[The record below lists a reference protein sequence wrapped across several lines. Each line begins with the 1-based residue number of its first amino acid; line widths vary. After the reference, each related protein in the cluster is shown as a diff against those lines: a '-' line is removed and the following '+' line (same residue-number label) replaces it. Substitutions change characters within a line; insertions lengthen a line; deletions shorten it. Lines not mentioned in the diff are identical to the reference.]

1 MSKYQAM
8 PDAELLSEWE
18 TEMDFTNR
26 KAILKAMKKKGLFPD
41 TFIKQWEDD
50 TGAYPSNQDPL
61 FLQKLLAKREFA
73 ESQQPEWDPGNDPCG
88 DVNTFEV
95 TPVQRFA
102 ANLMSP
108 RSPYMSALLYHG
120 VGVGKTCAAIQ
131 IAEAWLGAYPKDQVF
146 LVAPP
151 TIQEGFYRT
160 IFDPTKLSIGPGPSD
175 PNTIIGCTGDSYLEL
190 TGTTFMKDAKSIER
204 KVRSAIKQRYT
215 IRGYVSFA
223 KDVESLLE
231 NIDEDLEDEEREQEE
246 RRILSKKFSG
256 KLLIIDEAHNVRDEM
271 GVEDQDVTEEKK
283 EAKKDD
289 MKNGKYMTKWLRKVL
304 KYAQGLKL
312 VLLTATPMYNN
323 YREIVSMLNLLLL
336 NDKKAEITDD
346 MIFRPSG
353 RIHSEGMKELGA
365 IASRYVSFMRGENP
379 NSFPIRIYP
388 ESEGIPLL
396 KDWTYPSLNP
406 RGTEAIPE
414 EELVFKDHLPIVT
427 IELEGDSLEASL
439 ELTEALE
446 EGEQGI
452 GLQIGRI
459 IQAGNF
465 IPPAVSRSDTVAMRL
480 GRDGLNNLFK
490 KSKGS
495 EITYTSK
502 TKRGASWLARDTI
515 GRYAPKFAFLLDQL
529 ASCKGVAFVYMRT
542 VALGALPL
550 ALALEANG
558 YTAANRE
565 MGLLGDGIQAEGGR
579 QCAKCVRKEDT
590 HGGAKHDFV
599 PALYGFLSGDV
610 ELTPHNK
617 ATIDLERQ
625 KGNEEG
631 ALMKVIIGSQI
642 AGEGVDLR
650 YVREVHM
657 LDSWYHLNRTE
668 QVIGRAIRFCSHS
681 ALSKEKRNTTI
692 YMYAAVFPEEQD
704 RETGDLFS
712 YRNAFRKAV
721 QVGNVT
727 RALKIHAIDCN
738 LNHDAIIIANQED
751 ITQVDSKGHERKDV
765 DINDKPFT
773 AICDWNDSCLY
784 DCKPQVKI
792 SIPDA
797 DDSTYSE
804 YAAKWR
810 ESELK
815 QLFREAFAEQPFY
828 AFEDLWDQRFGDIP
842 IAARAD
848 LFSNIIDNKAFQV
861 SHKGISGYI
870 KFCNGYYVFQPNV
883 YMDLHIPL
891 AVRSAQFPVRRDHFE
906 PERRILEESASVS
919 ASAPEA
925 ARFTLVETWNGIVE
939 WADMLKEIEAGEEVP
954 KDIPA
959 VIHDRIQHISNRDS
973 ATILKYKYIMETI
986 AWFHESVLE
995 TGGSRRVFRKVLLQF
1010 IWDNW
1015 FTMENQLEL
1024 LTSDANKASDM
1035 VKDSEIHVSG
1045 YDVVRLYNAGNA
1057 TIEYICKGSTC
1068 SAAISNVVKEEEEPI
1083 PGLFSRQKDPYG
1095 TGSYYGFLSSKDG
1108 QLVFRINPA
1117 FLPQTKIKLGGVEC
1131 GLNSNIDQKHKIL
1144 LKLGRVLEKAG
1155 LPDLDLRPDVI
1166 LVGERLIENAVRGC
1180 TLLELVLRYMELS
1193 EVNGQRWFFRPVFA
1207 RLIGYVGRF
1216 KRVKATSSKSK
1227 AKAKAVEEESSE
1239 EDTPKR
1245 KPSKKSAKTVVDS
1258 DEEEPPKKSSKKSA
1272 KTVLASSEEDEPPKK
1287 SSKKSAKTAVDS
1299 DEEEPPKKSS
1309 KKSAKT
1315 AIDSEDEEPPKKS
1328 KSKSAKAVVSS
1339 DDEPPPKSLKK
1350 TLRRSKR
1357 ENE

>member
-1 MSKYQAM
+1 
-8 PDAELLSEWE
+8 
-18 TEMDFTNR
+18 
-26 KAILKAMKKKGLFPD
+26 
-41 TFIKQWEDD
+41 
-50 TGAYPSNQDPL
+50 
-61 FLQKLLAKREFA
+61 
-73 ESQQPEWDPGNDPCG
+73 
-88 DVNTFEV
+88 
-95 TPVQRFA
+95 
-102 ANLMSP
+102 
-108 RSPYMSALLYHG
+108 
-120 VGVGKTCAAIQ
+120 
-131 IAEAWLGAYPKDQVF
+131 
-146 LVAPP
+146 
-151 TIQEGFYRT
+151 
-160 IFDPTKLSIGPGPSD
+160 
-175 PNTIIGCTGDSYLEL
+175 
-190 TGTTFMKDAKSIER
+190 
-204 KVRSAIKQRYT
+204 
-215 IRGYVSFA
+215 
-223 KDVESLLE
+223 
-231 NIDEDLEDEEREQEE
+231 
-246 RRILSKKFSG
+246 
-256 KLLIIDEAHNVRDEM
+256 
-271 GVEDQDVTEEKK
+271 
-283 EAKKDD
+283 
-289 MKNGKYMTKWLRKVL
+289 
-304 KYAQGLKL
+304 
-312 VLLTATPMYNN
+312 
-323 YREIVSMLNLLLL
+323 
-336 NDKKAEITDD
+336 
-346 MIFRPSG
+346 
-353 RIHSEGMKELGA
+353 MKELGA

-388 ESEGIPLL
+388 ESEDIPLL

-414 EELVFKDHLPIVT
+414 EELAFKDHLPIVT
-427 IELEGDSLEASL
+427 VELEGDSLEASL

-490 KSKGS
+490 KSKGP

-579 QCAKCVRKEDT
+579 QCAKCVRKENE
-590 HGGAKHDFV
+590 HKGAKHDFV
-599 PALYGFLSGDV
+599 PAFYGFLSGDV

-631 ALMKVIIGSQI
+631 LLMKVIIGSQI

-650 YVREVHM
+650 CIREVHM

-681 ALSKEKRNTTI
+681 ALPKEKRNTTI
-692 YMYAAVFPEEQD
+692 YMYAAVFPEDQD

-712 YRNAFRKAV
+712 YRSAFRKAV
-721 QVGNVT
+721 QVGNVS

-751 ITQVDSKGHERKDV
+751 ITQIDSKGHERKDV

-784 DCKPQVKI
+784 DCKPEVKI
-792 SIPDA
+792 NIPDA

-828 AFEDLWDQRFGDIP
+828 AFEDLWEQRFGDIP
-842 IAARAD
+842 VAARAD

-861 SHKGISGYI
+861 SHKGTSGYI

-906 PERRILEESASVS
+906 PEHRITEESASVS
-919 ASAPEA
+919 ASAPEV
-925 ARFTLVETWNGIVE
+925 ARFNLVDTWNGIVE
-939 WADMLKEIEAGEEVP
+939 WADMLKDIESEEEVP
-954 KDIPA
+954 KEVPA
-959 VIHDRIQHISNRDS
+959 VIYDRIQHMSNRD
-973 ATILKYKYIMETI
+973 AAAIMKYKFIMETI
-986 AWFHESVLE
+986 AWFHESVIE
-995 TGGSRRVFRKVLLQF
+995 TSGSRRTFRKTILQF
-1010 IWDNW
+1010 MWDNW
-1015 FTMENQLEL
+1015 FSMDEQLEL
-1024 LTSDANKASDM
+1024 LHAEANKAYDM
-1035 VKDSEIHVSG
+1035 VKDSEVHVSG
-1045 YDVVRLYNAGNA
+1045 YDVIRLYNAGNA
-1057 TIEYICKGSTC
+1057 TVQYICNATVC
-1068 SAAISNVVKEEEEPI
+1068 SAAIANIVKEEEEPI
-1083 PGLFSRQKDPYG
+1083 PSLFSRQKESYA
-1095 TGSYYGFLSSKDG
+1095 TGEYYGFLSSKDAE
-1108 QLVFRINPA
+1108 LVFRINPK
-1117 FLPQTKIKLGGVEC
+1117 FLPQAKIKLGGVQC

-1144 LKLGRVLEKAG
+1144 LKLGRILEKAS

-1166 LVGERLIENAVRGC
+1166 QMGKRLIENAVRGC

-1207 RLIGYVGRF
+1207 RLIGYTGRF
-1216 KRVKATSSKSK
+1216 KRVKATAAKTK
-1227 AKAKAVEEESSE
+1227 AKTKADEEVSSE
-1239 EDTPKR
+1239 
-1245 KPSKKSAKTVVDS
+1245 
-1258 DEEEPPKKSSKKSA
+1258 DEA
-1272 KTVLASSEEDEPPKK
+1272 PKK

-1299 DEEEPPKKSS
+1299 DEEPPTRSS

-1315 AIDSEDEEPPKKS
+1315 AVDSDEEPPTRSS
-1328 KSKSAKAVVSS
+1328 KKSAKTAVDS
-1339 DDEPPPKSLKK
+1339 DEEPPARSSKK